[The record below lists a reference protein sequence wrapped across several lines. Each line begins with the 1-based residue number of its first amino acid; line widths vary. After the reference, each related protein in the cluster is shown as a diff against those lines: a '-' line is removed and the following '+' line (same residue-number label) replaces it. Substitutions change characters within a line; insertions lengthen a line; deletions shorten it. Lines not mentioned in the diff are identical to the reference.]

1 MKLTPQL
8 AGLLA
13 ATAGVAHL
21 VLAAPQEAAAT
32 LAPGITCDG
41 FACRNDTDD
50 TYRVRSQVLCDAPGV
65 SAVPRQSVVVDTYV
79 PPRDTARISVA
90 CPVVSAP
97 PTVEQRPGQLRAD
110 GTWEHT
116 PPEVRPGPLVGTM
129 ATGVV
134 HLSAEVDNGPR
145 PDSGSGGA

>member
-1 MKLTPQL
+1 MKLTAQL

-21 VLAAPQEAAAT
+21 VLAAPQAAAAT

-50 TYRVRSQVLCDAPGV
+50 TYRVRSQVLCDAAGV
-65 SAVPRQSVVVDTYV
+65 SAVPRQTVMVDTHV

-90 CPVVSAP
+90 CPVVSTP
-97 PTVEQRPGQLRAD
+97 P
-110 GTWEHT
+110 T

>member
-1 MKLTPQL
+1 MMR
-8 AGLLA
+8 
-13 ATAGVAHL
+13 HRD
-21 VLAAPQEAAAT
+21 
-32 LAPGITCDG
+32 DG
-41 FACRNDTDD
+41 DTACRNDT
-50 TYRVRSQVLCDAPGV
+50 
-65 SAVPRQSVVVDTYV
+65 
-79 PPRDTARISVA
+79 
-90 CPVVSAP
+90 
-97 PTVEQRPGQLRAD
+97 D